1 MDYDKLLSL
10 LPDHEIHYIDDAE
23 AEYQSANN
31 DHKFI
36 LFEYT
41 IDNLYDTLT
50 LLINNNIDYTICT
63 DSYGLQYILISDKL
77 EFEFKNEFL

>member
-1 MDYDKLLSL
+1 MDYNKLLSL

-23 AEYQSANN
+23 AEYQSD

-41 IDNLYDTLT
+41 TDNFNDTLT
-50 LLINNNIDYTICT
+50 LLINNNIDHTTRT
-63 DSYGLQYILISDKL
+63 DSYDLEYILI
-77 EFEFKNEFL
+77 

>member
-10 LPDHEIHYIDDAE
+10 LPDHEIHHIEDAE
-23 AEYQSANN
+23 AEYQSAHN

-50 LLINNNIDYTICT
+50 LLINNNIDYTIRT
-63 DSYGLQYILISDKL
+63 DSYDLQYILISDKYD
-77 EFEFKNEFL
+77 FEFKNEFL

>member
-10 LPDHEIHYIDDAE
+10 LPDHEIHHIEDAE
-23 AEYQSANN
+23 AEYQSSN
-31 DHKFI
+31 HKFI

-50 LLINNNIDYTICT
+50 LLINNNIDYTIRT
-63 DSYGLQYILISDKL
+63 DSYNLQYILISDKYD
-77 EFEFKNEFL
+77 FEFKNEFL